1 MKDDVSEII
10 NNATCYTL
18 NNATSI
24 YAYRDNVRNTYTQVG
39 GKWYKTAETTYSS
52 VPFSAYCLSY
62 NDISDLN
69 SNAAFEPIFVFIA
82 FCLAI
87 FVWKFVYFMWSR
99 LVRYRI

>member
-1 MKDDVSEII
+1 MKDDTSEII

-24 YAYRDNVRNTYTQVG
+24 YAYRNNVRSTYTQVG
-39 GKWYKTAETTYSS
+39 GKWYKTSETIYSS
-52 VPFSAYCLSY
+52 LPPSSYCLSY
-62 NDISDLN
+62 NYISDLN
-69 SNAAFEPIFVFIA
+69 SNAAFEPIYVFIA

-87 FVWKFVYFMWSR
+87 FVWKFVYFMLSR

>member
-1 MKDDVSEII
+1 MKDDTSEII

-24 YAYRDNVRNTYTQVG
+24 YAYRNNVRSTYTQVG

-52 VPFSAYCLSY
+52 VPSSSYCLSY

-69 SNAAFEPIFVFIA
+69 SNAAFEPIFLFIG

-87 FVWKFVYFMWSR
+87 FVWKFVYFLWSR